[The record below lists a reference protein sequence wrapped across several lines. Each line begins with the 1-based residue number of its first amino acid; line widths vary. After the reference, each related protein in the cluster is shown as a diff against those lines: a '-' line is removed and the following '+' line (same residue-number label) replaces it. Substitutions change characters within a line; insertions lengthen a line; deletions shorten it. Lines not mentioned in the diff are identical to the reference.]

1 MAPGPTQPDWAP
13 LICTTLVHISFFF
26 KLFLYFFPDSGA
38 CVAFLAWTINSLHS
52 GLSFQIIFLI
62 KSFSDCPHLYTHKP
76 PPLEILKAQALALVH
91 RPWPWRTGPGPG
103 TQAPHFTL
111 FTTTPLRGGNWIHA
125 IVFPP
130 HLDKV
135 TIPNQK
141 LVDMFEAGAL
151 REQVQLSC
159 LAWRFIWD
167 GFDGA
172 DGNYGGLHS
181 PVMLPSQPTPLP
193 IYPFYLTCPSEAN
206 PIFTSAPGGNNLPLW
221 STGLQHSQVTV
232 TFCRFNRCHS

>member
-1 MAPGPTQPDWAP
+1 MNPHPTQHELWPPGPHNPTGHLWSEQP
-13 LICTTLVHISFFF
+13 LFIFSVFK

-62 KSFSDCPHLYTHKP
+62 KSFNDCPHLYTHTP
-76 PPLEILKAQALALVH
+76 PPLRDLKG
-91 RPWPWRTGPGPG
+91 TGPGPG

-130 HLDKV
+130 HLDKE

-141 LVDMFEAGAL
+141 LVDMFEARAL

-167 GFDGA
+167 GFDGS
-172 DGNYGGLHS
+172 DGNDGDSIHL
-181 PVMLPSQPTPLP
+181 
-193 IYPFYLTCPSEAN
+193 
-206 PIFTSAPGGNNLPLW
+206 
-221 STGLQHSQVTV
+221 
-232 TFCRFNRCHS
+232 